1 MSSFYTNSIHNS
13 IMTIG
18 KSTKIE
24 NRIELDYV
32 TPSIAMETVVN
43 DDEAEMNSETTPL
56 FQAIKDSKLVRLLR
70 KSITTMP
77 PKPTRSKFIFEN
89 TIEAARAN
97 MKLIEE
103 HDFNINNI
111 FQSEPDSTIQPKFEF
126 RDQGIVSQLFDLSTD
141 SDKLKH
147 ICFDGVTYPFRDDV
161 DTSDDTRIADA
172 EYWLHKGNNKS
183 ARGEEDLIRKI
194 VDKEVSNSWGIVVP
208 REYCLSVEGAG
219 VVPATVAEKFQKI
232 DEHDLLIYKKR
243 MAHDCSNPGPSGQS
257 VNNMVDDEILE
268 ECRFG
273 FVLLQCLYEIHM
285 LRLRYATM
293 IILLSKYDLDAAYRR
308 LSVALRYALLC
319 GLAFMNLVYF
329 CFRLP
334 FGSKPAP
341 ALFSLVSEFIAELAQ
356 CLAEDKSWDPSE
368 LHSDMVDEIDT
379 TPIYSS
385 GPFGQADPLMIDY
398 EPKKLSIR
406 VFIDDLIT
414 ICLAQEGLILRAIH
428 AVPLVLDAVF
438 RPNFDDELVN
448 RNPILSQVKLLAEGI
463 LSETQIILGWL
474 IDTRQLKLFIT
485 KEKAKRILIELKDLI
500 KCAKNRT
507 KFKKTLLESVV
518 GKLQDISFIIP
529 EGKFFLNRLRYRLK
543 VMERKGNF
551 RFFDEMELEDLI
563 LWMTIVD
570 VITEGNIG
578 RSTNSILPTMASILC
593 ISDACEHG
601 IGGLIIVN
609 GIGFAWRFI
618 IPDEWMHYFSINFLE
633 FFGASQC
640 VKYVCDYI
648 TGQRLLSIS
657 DSMNA
662 LAWMDSNKFDP
673 HLQPHHDALSRRIGK
688 CLLTSDNC
696 LQRGHVAGE
705 RNKITDSFSRDTHI
719 PFETLI
725 NLLQQ
730 HEETKHMMPEKVI
743 VLEENGDEVF
753 SWLQS
758 KVQNLPENLQKGTR
772 RSRSGLFT
780 GTDGPSS
787 AERSINQTR
796 FSGTSMLKE
805 TLQKSTT
812 LKHSQNYTDIITS
825 AKNLG
830 FQFNPEQ
837 FQKASER
844 LVQSSRIIPSK
855 IQ

>member
-1 MSSFYTNSIHNS
+1 
-13 IMTIG
+13 
-18 KSTKIE
+18 
-24 NRIELDYV
+24 
-32 TPSIAMETVVN
+32 
-43 DDEAEMNSETTPL
+43 
-56 FQAIKDSKLVRLLR
+56 
-70 KSITTMP
+70 
-77 PKPTRSKFIFEN
+77 
-89 TIEAARAN
+89 
-97 MKLIEE
+97 
-103 HDFNINNI
+103 
-111 FQSEPDSTIQPKFEF
+111 
-126 RDQGIVSQLFDLSTD
+126 
-141 SDKLKH
+141 
-147 ICFDGVTYPFRDDV
+147 
-161 DTSDDTRIADA
+161 
-172 EYWLHKGNNKS
+172 
-183 ARGEEDLIRKI
+183 
-194 VDKEVSNSWGIVVP
+194 
-208 REYCLSVEGAG
+208 
-219 VVPATVAEKFQKI
+219 
-232 DEHDLLIYKKR
+232 
-243 MAHDCSNPGPSGQS
+243 
-257 VNNMVDDEILE
+257 MVDD
-268 ECRFG
+268 
-273 FVLLQCLYEIHM
+273 
-285 LRLRYATM
+285 
-293 IILLSKYDLDAAYRR
+293 
-308 LSVALRYALLC
+308 
-319 GLAFMNLVYF
+319 
-329 CFRLP
+329 
-334 FGSKPAP
+334 
-341 ALFSLVSEFIAELAQ
+341 
-356 CLAEDKSWDPSE
+356 
-368 LHSDMVDEIDT
+368 IDT

-398 EPKKLSIR
+398 EPKQLSIR

-474 IDTRQLKLFIT
+474 IDTRQLKLFIA

-500 KCAKNRT
+500 KCGENRS
-507 KFKKTLLESVV
+507 KFKKNLLESVI

-543 VMERKGNF
+543 VMERKGDF
-551 RFFDEMELEDLI
+551 RFFDEMELEDLR

-673 HLQPHHDALSRRIGK
+673 HLQPHHDALARRIGK

-705 RNKITDSFSRDTHI
+705 KNKITDSFSRDTHI
-719 PFETLI
+719 PFDNLI
-725 NLLQQ
+725 TLLQQ
-730 HEETKHMMPEKVI
+730 NEETRNMMPEKVI
-743 VLEENGDEVF
+743 VLEENGDEIF

-758 KVQNLPENLQKGTR
+758 KVQILPENLQKGTR

-780 GTDGPSS
+780 GTDGLNS
-787 AERSINQTR
+787 AERSINQIR

-812 LKHSQNYTDIITS
+812 LKHSRNFTDIITS